1 MKKLMPSDWTLH
13 QRQLRK
19 VAFATLSA
27 LAINLTL
34 MNTRN
39 DHAGL
44 WGLLIV
50 GVGVF
55 LVGVVAMTALVLLAV
70 DRLQTGKLNQ
80 R

>member
-1 MKKLMPSDWTLH
+1 MPSDWTLR

-34 MNTRN
+34 MTIRN
-39 DHAGL
+39 DDSGL

-70 DRLQTGKLNQ
+70 DRLQMEKLSDKE
-80 R
+80 